1 MHRLLGCLLQRHR
14 LTKSKNPCPIY
25 SKERRLRLDPVSD
38 KDFELI
44 STWFSNAHT
53 CRLAFGI
60 DTDKETLTKMA
71 LDYLDEMRLEPA
83 GILMISDL
91 NMKSQPPKG
100 FIRYK
105 TFAKRPNRLG
115 RVGILLGEQDTRGK
129 GLGKEAMDTLLHY
142 LFSNELVDTVELDTA
157 HFNKAAQ
164 GCFAKCG
171 FKTVREIEI
180 VGINSKWVERRI
192 VMQISSQDWSLK
204 DYPQT

>member
-1 MHRLLGCLLQRHR
+1 MHRLLGCIFKKHK
-14 LTKSKNPCPIY
+14 LTKSKNAYPIH
-25 SKERRLRLDPVSD
+25 SKEGGLILDLVSD
-38 KDFELI
+38 KDFDLI
-44 STWFSNAHT
+44 STWFSNAQT

-60 DTDKETLTKMA
+60 DTDQETLTQMA
-71 LDYLDEMRLEPA
+71 LDYLEEMRLEPG

-91 NMKSQPPKG
+91 SIKSQLPQG

-105 TFAKRPNRLG
+105 IFAKRPNRLG
-115 RVGILLGEQDTRGK
+115 RVGILLGEQDVRGK

-142 LFSNELVDTVELDTA
+142 LFSNQLVDTVELDTA

-171 FKTVREIEI
+171 FKTIKEIEI

-192 VMQISSQDWSLK
+192 VMQVSSQDWALR
-204 DYPQT
+204 DYPKI